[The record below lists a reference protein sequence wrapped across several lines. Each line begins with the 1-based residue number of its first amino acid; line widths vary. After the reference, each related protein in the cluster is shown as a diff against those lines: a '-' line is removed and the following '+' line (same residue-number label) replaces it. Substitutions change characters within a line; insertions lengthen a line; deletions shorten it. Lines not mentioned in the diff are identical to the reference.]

1 MRQIWTIT
9 GSDYN
14 CTKSSPDLN
23 YPSFIVFYCDT
34 TTLVIKQFRRIV
46 TNVGQATSIYKVMV
60 REPKDSKVKVSPME
74 LVFRNKYEKQA
85 YTLTMTY
92 KGFDDGQVSFG
103 KIVWVEENGK
113 HTVRCPIVVSPRV
126 HAIGTSLCY
135 V

>member
-1 MRQIWTIT
+1 MKLDMRQIWTIT

-60 REPKDSKVKVSPME
+60 REPKDSKVKV
-74 LVFRNKYEKQA
+74 
-85 YTLTMTY
+85 
-92 KGFDDGQVSFG
+92 GQVSFG

-113 HTVRCPIVVSPRV
+113 HTVRSPIVVSPRV